1 MLSCSPSNDIGRK
14 MKKIAVGFAA
24 VIFSSMF
31 LMPSEAATPKAL
43 VIIDSYFD
51 SKVYNA
57 DVTCITLANTACTDV
72 VKTTSPSFSSDIN
85 HGNAMAEVAKKQNQ
99 SLSIILLRA
108 TTPSA
113 KTVNSV
119 DAGNFINAL
128 NWVNA
133 NSSKV
138 GAVSFSRYFNGNRVC
153 SPASGNTASYG
164 GVTGADKTI
173 RTLIS
178 TLSSKGIPVFVSTGN
193 KMGTKIDYPACIP
206 DVVSV
211 STGARNSQGTIV
223 SVNAF
228 DNNTDYFA
236 LTEFNNYESSV
247 FGLIPQTT
255 SSATVAV
262 AAQWLTIGSLSD
274 KVVPV
279 KK

>member
-1 MLSCSPSNDIGRK
+1 
-14 MKKIAVGFAA
+14 MKKIAVGFVA

-57 DVTCITLANTACTDV
+57 DVTCITLANTTCTDV
-72 VKTTSPSFSSDIN
+72 VTTQTSSLSSDIN
-85 HGNAMAEVAKKQNQ
+85 HGNAMAEVAKKQNE

-108 TTPSA
+108 TTPSS
-113 KTVNSV
+113 KTVNPV
-119 DAGNFINAL
+119 NAGNFIDAL
-128 NWVNA
+128 NWVNT

-138 GAVSFSRYFNGNRVC
+138 GAVSLSRYFNGNKQC
-153 SPASGNTASYG
+153 SPASVNTAPYG
-164 GVTGADKTI
+164 GVSGADRTI
-173 RTLIS
+173 RSLIS
-178 TLSSKGIPVFVSTGN
+178 KLNSKGIPVFVSTGN
-193 KMGTKIDYPACIP
+193 KVGTKIDYPACIT

-211 STGARNSQGTIV
+211 STGGRNSQGNIV

-228 DNNTDYFA
+228 DINTDYFGSSD
-236 LTEFNNYESSV
+236 FSNYESNV

-262 AAQWLTIGSLSD
+262 AAQWLTIGNLVD
-274 KVVPV
+274 KVVLV